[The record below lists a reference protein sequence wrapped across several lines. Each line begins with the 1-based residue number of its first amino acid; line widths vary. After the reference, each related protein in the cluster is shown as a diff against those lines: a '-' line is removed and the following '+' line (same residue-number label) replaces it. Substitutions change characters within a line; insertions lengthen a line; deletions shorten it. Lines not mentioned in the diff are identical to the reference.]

1 VAVREANLTSANPVG
16 RFRVELRR
24 LFYGHR
30 PAAVAFQAGLL
41 ALDLAALAYFLATTF
56 VAEAP
61 WVRAVDLLL
70 GFLLLL
76 EFLGRL
82 AAHRHPMHYL
92 DNAAAVIDIVVILS
106 LFWSALIG
114 NLAFLRVLRTARLLR
129 SYNVLG
135 RLKQLFPAVRRHEE
149 VITAALDLVV
159 FMLLVSSAVYV
170 TQHAMN
176 PDIGHF
182 LDALY
187 FTVTTLSTTG
197 FGDITL
203 EGASGRLLSMGI
215 MIVGISL
222 FFRLAQAVFRQG
234 GKVRHPCPHCGLLR
248 HDADAVHCKACG
260 LLLNIPND
268 EG

>member
-1 VAVREANLTSANPVG
+1 MLASATATG
-16 RFRVELRR
+16 RFRVGLRR

-56 VAEAP
+56 VADAP
-61 WVRAVDLLL
+61 WVRVIDLLL
-70 GFLLLL
+70 GTLLAC
-76 EFLGRL
+76 EFLGRML
-82 AAHRHPMHYL
+82 AHRHPMHYL
-92 DNAAAVIDIVVILS
+92 DNGAALVDLVVIAS
-106 LFWSALIG
+106 LFLSALVG
-114 NLAFLRVLRTARLLR
+114 NLAFLRVLRTVRLLR
-129 SYNVLG
+129 SHNVLG
-135 RLKQLFPAVRRHEE
+135 RLKQLSPTVRRHEE
-149 VITAALDLVV
+149 VITAALDLAV
-159 FMLLVSSAVYV
+159 FMLLVASIVYV
-170 TQHAMN
+170 TQHRVN
-176 PDIGHF
+176 PTIGDF

-203 EGASGRLLSMGI
+203 EGAPGRLLSMAI

-222 FFRLAQAVFRQG
+222 FFRLAQAVFRPG
-234 GKVRHPCPHCGLLR
+234 GKVRHPCPRCGLQR

-268 EG
+268 ED